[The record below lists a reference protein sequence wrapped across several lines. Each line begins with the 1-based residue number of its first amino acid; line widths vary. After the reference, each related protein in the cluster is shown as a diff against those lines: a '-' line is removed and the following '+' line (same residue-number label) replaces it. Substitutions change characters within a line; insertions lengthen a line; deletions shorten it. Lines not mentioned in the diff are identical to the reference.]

1 MQKDRN
7 VMPAVLLSIICLVT
21 TLLLALTNSVT
32 APVIAALEAQAE
44 KAQME
49 QIFPD
54 GETFT
59 PYIPSEIEVD
69 ALSEAGGT
77 VDKIY
82 IAQDSSDT
90 VIGYVFISSS
100 QGYAGPIK
108 AAVGI
113 DSQGSLVSSSFT
125 AADETPGLGK
135 KVEEDRFEQ
144 AFTGLAASDDVLV
157 SASGNGQIDAISGAT
172 ISSKGAVS
180 AVNQAMRAYRELFSK
195 GESA

>member
-7 VMPAVLLSIICLVT
+7 VMPAILLSIICLVT

-32 APVIAALEAQAE
+32 APVIATLEAQAE

-69 ALSEAGGT
+69 TLSEAGGN

-82 IAQDSSDT
+82 IAKDSSDT
-90 VIGYVFISSS
+90 IIGYIFISSS

-113 DSQGSLVSSSFT
+113 DRQGSLVSSSFT

>member
-59 PYIPSEIEVD
+59 PYIPSEIEDD
-69 ALSEAGGT
+69 ALSEAGGN

-82 IAQDSSDT
+82 IAKDSSDT
-90 VIGYVFISSS
+90 IIGYIFISSS
-100 QGYAGPIK
+100 QGYAGLIK

-144 AFTGLAASDDVLV
+144 AFTGLATSDDLLV
-157 SASGNGQIDAISGAT
+157 SASGSGQIDAISGAT

>member
-7 VMPAVLLSIICLVT
+7 IMPAVLLSLICLVT

-32 APVIAALEAQAE
+32 APIISALEAQAE
-44 KAQME
+44 QAQME
-49 QIFPD
+49 EIFPN
-54 GETFT
+54 GGTFT
-59 PYIPSEIEVD
+59 PYVPTEAEEAV
-69 ALSEAGGT
+69 LSKANGN

-82 IAQDSSDT
+82 VAKDASDV

-113 DSQGSLVSSSFT
+113 DSHGTLVSCSFT

-135 KVEEDRFEQ
+135 KVEDDSFEGSFAGVTIDED
-144 AFTGLAASDDVLV
+144 LLV
-157 SASGNGQIDAISGAT
+157 STSGNGQIDAISGAT
-172 ISSKGAVS
+172 ISSKGAVA
-180 AVNQAMRAYRELFSK
+180 AVNQATHAYRELFSK